1 MTTPEPA
8 VPALMQAVEIAR
20 PGPPEVLRLTER
32 PVPALAPGEVL
43 IRVAAAGVN
52 RPDLLQRT
60 GNYPPPPGITD
71 IPGLEVAGEVV
82 RVAPGVDT
90 LRVGDRVCAL
100 VAGGGYAQFVAVPAV
115 QCLPVPANASIEEAA
130 ALPETFFTVYL
141 NVFERAELGHGET
154 LLVHGGSSGIGTTA
168 ILMARAMGARVF
180 VTAGTQR
187 KCDACRA
194 LGAEL
199 AINYREQDF
208 VPAVL
213 AATEGRGVDVIL
225 DMVGGAYLPRNIAAA
240 ATDGRIALIATQG
253 GTRGGGSARR
263 AREAAQDHG
272 RHAQAPNRGAQG
284 PAGGRAAHAHLAAVR
299 ARRAAPATDPCA
311 LSAGAGRAGARGHGI
326 RGARGQAGAQRVK
339 KRTPAV
345 RTCRN
350 PARESHKGS
359 GFGLKSG
366 PLRWPEHFA
375 ETD

>member
-1 MTTPEPA
+1 
-8 VPALMQAVEIAR
+8 MQAVEIAR

-253 GTRGGGSARR
+253 GTRAEVDLRAVLVKRLKIMGATLRPQTAARKGR
-263 AREAAQDHG
+263 LADALRTRIWPLFERGVLRPPPIHARFPLAQAAQ
-272 RHAQAPNRGAQG
+272 
-284 PAGGRAAHAHLAAVR
+284 AHAVMESGEHVGKLV
-299 ARRAAPATDPCA
+299 
-311 LSAGAGRAGARGHGI
+311 LS
-326 RGARGQAGAQRVK
+326 V
-339 KRTPAV
+339 
-345 RTCRN
+345 
-350 PARESHKGS
+350 
-359 GFGLKSG
+359 
-366 PLRWPEHFA
+366 
-375 ETD
+375 